1 MLSRSEVE
9 ALAAAASNEERSLG
23 RTIAGAARLIARQLD
38 RPYATMSQ
46 EQRDLQAR
54 LTAVVAVETTPDEI
68 YQLHQ
73 VMHLLHGY
81 SKRMWPDP
89 AVEQLRRYKAP
100 EHVEK
105 PKPDVII
112 REIVTGGHGPSS
124 QGHGADGGGE
134 DHPRDHAGGET
145 EADQNEGQTET

>member
-1 MLSRSEVE
+1 MLSRSEVQ
-9 ALAAAASNEERSLG
+9 ALADAASSEERALG
-23 RTIAGAARLIARQLD
+23 RAIAGAARLIADQID
-38 RPYATMSQ
+38 RPYVTMSQ

-54 LTAVVAVETTPDEI
+54 LAAVVAVETTPDDI

-73 VMHLLHGY
+73 LMHLLHGY

-105 PKPDVII
+105 PKPDVVI
-112 REIVTGGHGPSS
+112 REIVTGRNRSGS
-124 QGHGADGGGE
+124 QGHGAVGGGE
-134 DHPRDHAGGET
+134 NPPGNHAGGET
-145 EADQNEGQTET
+145 EADQGEGQAET